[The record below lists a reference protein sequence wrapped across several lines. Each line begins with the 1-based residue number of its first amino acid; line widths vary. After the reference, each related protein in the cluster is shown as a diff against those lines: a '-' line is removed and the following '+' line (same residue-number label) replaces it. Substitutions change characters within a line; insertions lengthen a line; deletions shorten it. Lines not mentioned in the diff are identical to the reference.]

1 MAQFRINEANLRKT
15 IAFLRE
21 EPNRFTMLI
30 WGYHSD
36 AETTETFKK
45 DLRNALA
52 AHDEAVISIAR
63 KERPP
68 CGTVC
73 CFAGGAV
80 LSLVPERVVFD
91 PCGDML
97 ERDGESIQFL
107 ASTLLTD
114 SSIDE
119 YRAHAFWGETFH
131 LYRWSFENRCRYNDV
146 NKTDRERVEILVNE
160 IELKLAF
167 VDVEIKL

>member
-73 CFAGGAV
+73 CFAGG
-80 LSLVPERVVFD
+80 
-91 PCGDML
+91 
-97 ERDGESIQFL
+97 
-107 ASTLLTD
+107 
-114 SSIDE
+114 
-119 YRAHAFWGETFH
+119 
-131 LYRWSFENRCRYNDV
+131 
-146 NKTDRERVEILVNE
+146 VEILVNE